1 MFKKKNKSGLSDS
14 DLVYLQNSVKTL
26 AANIR
31 FTSVDNPL
39 RIIGVTSS
47 VPNEGK
53 TTVSYMLGQA
63 MASGGGD
70 VLLVNCDFRHRSLAK
85 KARVHSKKGLYAVLA
100 GRCELS
106 EAIVPLDIPGL
117 YLLDVEPSIPNP
129 VDVLASRRF
138 HELMLRV
145 RNEYGFV
152 IVDTPPLS
160 AFVDAAVVSRNAD
173 GMLLVVREGFTKR
186 EDLLAAYDQLLKADA
201 NVIGTVLNFCNVERS
216 SHYYYYNYY
225 TTDGKKVRGGSS
237 RKRRR
242 VQEVEED
249 AAPAMRWDVYI
260 GDEAGKTNVMAPVPQ
275 DETAAGE
282 LPAENPTPAASSP
295 SATGAS
301 SPIRDRVP
309 DLAADA
315 PLERPA
321 VEPATATD
329 PEPEPASGPEP
340 ASLPAFAH
348 VRVPAAPGS
357 ELATGFEAAEGTK
370 PKAKNKPKDKE
381 KGKSKGKD
389 KQAVKAAAAKK
400 DEPEPA
406 KSAPRKRIS
415 IDDTAAFLALVGY
428 SANTTPRQ

>member
-1 MFKKKNKSGLSDS
+1 MFKKKKKSGLSES

-85 KARVHSKKGLYAVLA
+85 KARVHSQKGLYAVLA
-100 GRCELS
+100 GQCELS
-106 EAIVPLDIPGL
+106 EAVVPLEIPGL
-117 YLLDVEPSIPNP
+117 YLLDVEPGIPNP

-138 HELMLRV
+138 HELMQRV

-201 NVIGTVLNFCNVERS
+201 NVIGSVLNFCNTERS

-225 TTDGKKVRGGSS
+225 NTDGKKVRGGSS

-242 VQEVEED
+242 AQEAAED

-260 GDEAGKTNVMAPVPQ
+260 GEEAGKTNVMAPLP
-275 DETAAGE
+275 EKGAAG
-282 LPAENPTPAASSP
+282 AAKHAAGSP
-295 SATGAS
+295 SSTGAS
-301 SPIRDRVP
+301 LPVGERVP
-309 DLAADA
+309 DPADDAADVRAGFA
-315 PLERPA
+315 PAELVEEPEAAR
-321 VEPATATD
+321 EPAEATLSVD
-329 PEPEPASGPEP
+329 LTSAASGASASGPEP
-340 ASLPAFAH
+340 G
-348 VRVPAAPGS
+348 AAP
-357 ELATGFEAAEGTK
+357 K
-370 PKAKNKPKDKE
+370 PKAKNKSKDK
-381 KGKSKGKD
+381 GKLKD
-389 KQAVKAAAAKK
+389 KDKDKDKAKQAAK
-400 DEPEPA
+400 PA
-406 KSAPRKRIS
+406 VAKPAVAKPAAPKPARTAPKERVS
-415 IDDTAAFLALVGY
+415 IDDTTAFLALVGY

>member
-1 MFKKKNKSGLSDS
+1 MFKKKNKSGLSES

-39 RIIGVTSS
+39 RVIGITSS
-47 VPNEGK
+47 VANEGK
-53 TTVSYMLGQA
+53 PTVSYMLGQA

-106 EAIVPLDIPGL
+106 EAVVPLDIPGL

-138 HELMLRV
+138 HELMQRV

-201 NVIGTVLNFCNVERS
+201 NVIGTVLNFCNTERS

-237 RKRRR
+237 RKRKRA
-242 VQEVEED
+242 QEAAED

-260 GDEAGKTNVMAPVPQ
+260 GDEAGKTNVMAPLP
-275 DETAAGE
+275 ESAPAAGE
-282 LPAENPTPAASSP
+282 LPEDDSTPMTGSP
-295 SATGAS
+295 SATGDS
-301 SPIRDRVP
+301 SPIDGRVP
-309 DLAADA
+309 DLAAGA
-315 PLERPA
+315 LPELEPLA
-321 VEPATATD
+321 DEPAAEPVSA
-329 PEPEPASGPEP
+329 PEPEPVLGLEP
-340 ASLPAFAH
+340 
-348 VRVPAAPGS
+348 V
-357 ELATGFEAAEGTK
+357 EGAK

-381 KGKSKGKD
+381 KGKSKEKAKD
-389 KQAVKAAAAKK
+389 KQAGKGAAAK
-400 DEPEPA
+400 DAEPKPA
-406 KSAPRKRIS
+406 KPAPRERVS

>member
-39 RIIGVTSS
+39 RVIGVTSS

-129 VDVLASRRF
+129 VDVLASRSF

-145 RNEYGFV
+145 SNEYGFV

-160 AFVDAAVVSRNAD
+160 AFVDAAVVSRNTD

-225 TTDGKKVRGGSS
+225 TTDGKKVRRGSS
-237 RKRRR
+237 RKRGR
-242 VQEVEED
+242 VQEAEED
-249 AAPAMRWDVYI
+249 TAPAMRWDVYI

-295 SATGAS
+295 FATGVP
-301 SPIRDRVP
+301 SPIDGRVP
-309 DLAADA
+309 DLVDDALTELEPLAD
-315 PLERPA
+315 
-321 VEPATATD
+321 
-329 PEPEPASGPEP
+329 EPEPLLGPRSALGLGP
-340 ASLPAFAH
+340 
-348 VRVPAAPGS
+348 V
-357 ELATGFEAAEGTK
+357 EGAK
-370 PKAKNKPKDKE
+370 PKAKNKPRDKE
-381 KGKSKGKD
+381 MGKSKEKARN
-389 KQAVKAAAAKK
+389 KQAGNGA
-400 DEPEPA
+400 ESA
-406 KSAPRKRIS
+406 KSALRKRFS
-415 IDDTAAFLALVGY
+415 IDDTVAFLALVGHGT
-428 SANTTPRQ
+428 NTTPRQ

>member
-1 MFKKKNKSGLSDS
+1 MFKKKNKSGLSES

-39 RIIGVTSS
+39 RVIGITSS

-106 EAIVPLDIPGL
+106 EAVVPLDIPGL

-138 HELMLRV
+138 HELMQRV

-201 NVIGTVLNFCNVERS
+201 NVIGTVLNFCNTERS

-237 RKRRR
+237 RKRKRA
-242 VQEVEED
+242 QEAAED

-260 GDEAGKTNVMAPVPQ
+260 GDEAGKTNVMAPLP
-275 DETAAGE
+275 ESAPAAGE
-282 LPAENPTPAASSP
+282 LPEDDSAPATGSP

-301 SPIRDRVP
+301 SPIDGRVP
-309 DLAADA
+309 DLAAGA
-315 PLERPA
+315 LPELEPLA
-321 VEPATATD
+321 DEPESASA
-329 PEPEPASGPEP
+329 PEPVLGLEP
-340 ASLPAFAH
+340 
-348 VRVPAAPGS
+348 V
-357 ELATGFEAAEGTK
+357 EGAK

-381 KGKSKGKD
+381 KGKSKEKAKD
-389 KQAVKAAAAKK
+389 KQTGKGAAAK
-400 DEPEPA
+400 DAEPKPA
-406 KSAPRKRIS
+406 KPVPRERVS

>member
-1 MFKKKNKSGLSDS
+1 MFKKKNKSGLSES

-31 FTSVDNPL
+31 FSSVDNPL
-39 RIIGVTSS
+39 RVIGVTSS

-106 EAIVPLDIPGL
+106 EAVVPLDIPGL
-117 YLLDVEPSIPNP
+117 YLLDVEPSIPSP

-201 NVIGTVLNFCNVERS
+201 NVIGTVLNFCNTERS

-237 RKRRR
+237 RRRKRA
-242 VQEVEED
+242 QEAAED

-260 GDEAGKTNVMAPVPQ
+260 GDEAGKTNVMAPLP
-275 DETAAGE
+275 ESAPAAGE
-282 LPAENPTPAASSP
+282 LPEDDSAPMTSSP

-301 SPIRDRVP
+301 SPVGDRVP
-309 DLAADA
+309 DLVAD
-315 PLERPA
+315 
-321 VEPATATD
+321 EPAEFEPLAD
-329 PEPEPASGPEP
+329 EPEPAPEPEPVLGLEP
-340 ASLPAFAH
+340 VGGA
-348 VRVPAAPGS
+348 
-357 ELATGFEAAEGTK
+357 K

-389 KQAVKAAAAKK
+389 KQAAKGAAAKAAAAKGA
-400 DEPEPA
+400 EPKPA
-406 KSAPRKRIS
+406 KPAARERVS